1 MEIPN
6 IWFKA
11 IHEQQPRILAIHKN
25 CTISM
30 VPDVTPMRV
39 TWCHVSLPRPRTRSS
54 MASGF
59 NLSSFVLHIYM
70 CTHFIGWSTLLGK
83 VIFYNVFQSSHYIL
97 TRVWH
102 FWTSEMS
109 CPICIICIVN
119 CRYIRV
125 RMIWSHQV
133 FRQTIC
139 KRFSFINTCS
149 IFILLW
155 ISTPKG
161 KAWQRGA
168 QVWFQNRRAKFRR
181 NERSSGNNGKPA
193 GGGQSLS

>member
-1 MEIPN
+1 MWRPCVSRGVT
-6 IWFKA
+6 FLC
-11 IHEQQPRILAIHKN
+11 PGLALEAAWLQVST
-25 CTISM
+25 CT
-30 VPDVTPMRV
+30 
-39 TWCHVSLPRPRTRSS
+39 
-54 MASGF
+54 
-59 NLSSFVLHIYM
+59 VLYSVHL
-70 CTHFIGWSTLLGK
+70 CTHFIGGSTLSGK

-125 RMIWSHQV
+125 RLIWRHQV

-139 KRFSFINTCS
+139 KRFSLINTCS
-149 IFILLW
+149 ISILLW

-193 GGGQSLS
+193 GGGHSLSFVWNKYFQEGICRRGF